1 VLEQISVFLARA
13 EWLQRFLAIK
23 FGLDDPGTPF
33 SEKKHKTSFMR
44 RFAPDGVATGIM
56 WTANV
61 RELRHVIE
69 ARTAP
74 GAEEEI
80 RLVFAEVA
88 RIMKDEAPALFGD
101 FTEQENGAW
110 VPEWSKV

>member
-1 VLEQISVFLARA
+1 MAR
-13 EWLQRFLAIK
+13 RFE
-23 FGLDDPGTPF
+23 LDEPGVPF
-33 SEKKHKTSFMR
+33 AEKKAKTSFMR
-44 RFAPDGVATGIM
+44 RFAPEGVATGIM

-61 RELRHVIE
+61 RALRHVIE

-88 RIMKDEAPALFGD
+88 GSCSARPRRCSAISPSSEDGS
-101 FTEQENGAW
+101 W

>member
-1 VLEQISVFLARA
+1 
-13 EWLQRFLAIK
+13 
-23 FGLDDPGTPF
+23 
-33 SEKKHKTSFMR
+33 MR

-61 RELRHVIE
+61 RALRHVIE

-80 RLVFAEVA
+80 RIVFSQVA
-88 RIMKDEAPALFGD
+88 ALMLHEAPALFGD
-101 FTEQENGAW
+101 FTEHEDGSW
-110 VPEWSKV
+110 VPAGARSSVMAPSPVALANRRIPFATAARWAGVDIPAACRSTD